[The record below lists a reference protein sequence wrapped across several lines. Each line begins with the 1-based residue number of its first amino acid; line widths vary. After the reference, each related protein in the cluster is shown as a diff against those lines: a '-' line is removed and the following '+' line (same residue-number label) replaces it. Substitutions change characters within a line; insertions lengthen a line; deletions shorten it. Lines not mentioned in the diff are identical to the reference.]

1 MKLLGI
7 DYGESKVGLALGD
20 TESRMAL
27 PIAII
32 KNNGISVLI
41 QEISALCQKEKID
54 QIILGLPTNTQSN
67 DSQQTQKVKVFYS
80 ELQKSLKPE
89 VVLYDERFSS
99 QEAQKLRP
107 GKRDDDVA
115 AMIILQSYLDKLNS
129 NRS

>member
-7 DYGESKVGLALGD
+7 DYGESKVGLAVGD

-32 KNNGISVLI
+32 KNNGKEALI
-41 QEISALCQKEKID
+41 QEIAVLCKKEKID
-54 QIILGLPTNTQSN
+54 QIILGLPTNTRSN
-67 DSQQTQKVKVFYS
+67 DSQQTQRVKAFYGD
-80 ELQKSLKPE
+80 LQNSIKLE
-89 VVLYDERFSS
+89 IVLYDERFSS

-129 NRS
+129 NKS